1 MASASVIPLLSSWEE
16 YIAAQ
21 PNGNIEGFARW
32 ILTRQPQA
40 PTPTPAP
47 PAATPTSN
55 LDDNA
60 QASLLIARLHRIM
73 RVLSKPAIKSIGFTK
88 DLEFGVLVHVAI
100 LNRPNKKELCRE
112 LLIENS
118 TGVEITKRLAKKGF
132 IFEQP
137 DPNDRR
143 SSLLSLTAKGKK
155 TIMEGYEKMA
165 AVHTTFLDA
174 LTDEQKK
181 ELVTLLTL
189 INNFH
194 SAKLNAHP
202 ELLD

>member
-16 YIAAQ
+16 YLTIE
-21 PNGNIEGFARW
+21 PSGSIEGFASW
-32 ILTRQPQA
+32 ILTRQPYPPA
-40 PTPTPAP
+40 PTP
-47 PAATPTSN
+47 PAATPRSN

-60 QASLLIARLHRIM
+60 QSSLLIARLHRIM

-88 DLEFGVLVHVAI
+88 DLEFTVLVHIAI
-100 LNRPNKKELCRE
+100 LTRPNKKELCRE

-132 IFEQP
+132 IFEHP
-137 DPNDRR
+137 DPKDRR
-143 SSLLSLTAKGKK
+143 SALLNLTAKGKK
-155 TIMEGYEKMA
+155 TIMEGYEKLA
-165 AVHTTFLDA
+165 AAHTTFLDA

>member
-16 YIAAQ
+16 YLTIE
-21 PNGNIEGFARW
+21 PSGSIEGFARW

-40 PTPTPAP
+40 PIPSPAP
-47 PAATPTSN
+47 PTTTPASN
-55 LDDNA
+55 LDDNT
-60 QASLLIARLHRIM
+60 QSSLLIARLHRIM

-88 DLEFGVLVHVAI
+88 DLEFAVLVHVAI

-132 IFEQP
+132 IFEHP
-137 DPNDRR
+137 DPKDRR
-143 SSLLSLTAKGKK
+143 SALLNLTAKGKK
-155 TIMEGYEKMA
+155 TIMEGYEKLA
-165 AVHTTFLDA
+165 AAHTTFLDA